1 MLDKNN
7 QKVVMNESGLKKMTE
22 ILKSGGNGTLS
33 LIWGEDLNKL
43 KTIEEVD
50 KGSAENAQTS

>member
-1 MLDKNN
+1 MLDKND
-7 QKVVMNESGLKKMTE
+7 QKIVMNESGLKKMTE

-43 KTIEEVD
+43 KTTEEVD